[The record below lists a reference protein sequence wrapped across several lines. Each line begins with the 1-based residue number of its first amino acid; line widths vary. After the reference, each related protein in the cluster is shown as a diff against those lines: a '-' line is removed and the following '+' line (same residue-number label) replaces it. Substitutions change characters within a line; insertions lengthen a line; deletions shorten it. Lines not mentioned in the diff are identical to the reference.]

1 MGCVRLV
8 FAVLLLLLATHSR
21 GRCGSGCRAHRGI
34 GSSLLVGGSP
44 LDTDCLV
51 DGRSSAQKGAEL
63 CQRIGGDLRLVDQ
76 IEAATPFGRR
86 HPLRHEAP
94 GPIRHQARV
103 GSAPVGWCWCPLT
116 LRGNHSSW
124 AGTQM

>member
-76 IEAATPFGRR
+76 IEAVTAVSRR

-94 GPIRHQARV
+94 GPIRQQARV
-103 GSAPVGWCWCPLT
+103 GSAPRGQVLLPLDAQ
-116 LRGNHSSW
+116 GES
-124 AGTQM
+124 